1 MMVQLPPEL
10 ERVVREAVERDASD
24 LHLVPGEPPVLRVR
38 GRLERLDMEVVSIE
52 ATRDMAA
59 AVIGEEAL
67 ARIGPEI
74 GEFQRSCGRPGE
86 FNLSVAVARS
96 YAGITLAFRVMQP
109 IIPSV
114 EEIALPKS
122 VVRAG
127 EGTSGLI
134 VFTGLPGSGKT
145 TALYSLVDHINA
157 MSARH
162 ICTVES
168 PAHLFITPKRALVQQ
183 REIGADVPTC
193 LAGIQAAMAQDLDVL
208 LVGDLTA
215 AEELQACMVVADTGH
230 LVLTQIHAGSPE
242 DAIARLLDLFPD
254 DVRPTACGML
264 ARVLQVVCAQQ
275 LLPRADGRGRVAAY
289 GVLFPDLETRT
300 AIASGSNSLARKSPW
315 PEGCQTTAQ
324 HIERLLEDGIIS
336 KETAQEATAI

>member
-10 ERVVREAVERDASD
+10 ERLVRVAVERDASD

-38 GRLERLDMEVVSIE
+38 GRLERLDMETAAAE
-52 ATRDMAA
+52 TTRDMAA

-96 YAGITLAFRVMQP
+96 SAGITLAFRIMLP

-114 EEIALPKS
+114 EEIALPES

-127 EGTSGLI
+127 EGASGLI
-134 VFTGLPGSGKT
+134 VFAGLPGSGKT

-157 MSARH
+157 TSARH

-168 PAHLFITPKRALVQQ
+168 PAHLQITPKQALVQQ
-183 REIGADVPTC
+183 REIGVDVPTC

-208 LVGDLTA
+208 LLGDLTA
-215 AEELQACMVVADTGH
+215 AEELQACMEVADTGH

-242 DAIARLLDLFPD
+242 EAIARLLDLYPD
-254 DVRPTACGML
+254 DARPTACGML
-264 ARVLQVVCAQQ
+264 ARVVQAVCAQR
-275 LLPRADGRGRVAAY
+275 LLPRADDRGRVAAY
-289 GVLFPDLETRT
+289 GVLVPDSETRA
-300 AIASGSNSLARKSPW
+300 AIASGNDLLARKSPW
-315 PEGCQTTAQ
+315 PEGCQTMAQ
-324 HIERLLEDGIIS
+324 HIEQLLGNGVIS
-336 KETAQEATAI
+336 REAAQ